1 MLSENKNTAEQL
13 VSRDDKHELLEISY
27 GEMLRAVSSPEVER
41 ILSEGDHH
49 SICLVDDTAIEIRLI
64 SQDNKVWLRYKLRE
78 RVNDGTSDFSTSD
91 LTDWDYGQAIDYI
104 STKGGRIIEEST
116 YWTDPRHPH
125 EEELDSELAMFITN
139 PFEMLFSEPY
149 DKWLHNFQRVI
160 HQQEPP
166 RPGSLG
172 LSRIGGLR
180 KYIDGASKQM
190 LSKHGFSHISA
201 VPTWHHVALLYEY
214 LGFNYVC
221 TSDRINMNMLNHF
234 LTTRGFDIRD
244 SRSSW
249 LIMLQFWADKVIQE
263 GLDPRSLCPEKFLF
277 YTDKDQILKYNLKPG
292 RNVWMIS
299 NL

>member
-1 MLSENKNTAEQL
+1 M
-13 VSRDDKHELLEISY
+13 I
-27 GEMLRAVSSPEVER
+27 RAVSSQEVER
-41 ILSEGDHH
+41 ILTEGNHR

-64 SQDNKVWLRYKLRE
+64 SEEDKVWLRYKLRE
-78 RVNDGTSDFSTSD
+78 RIHDGTEDFKTSD
-91 LTDWDYGQAIDYI
+91 LTDWDYGQAIDRI
-104 STKGGRIIEEST
+104 HSSGGRIVEEST

-125 EEELDSELAMFITN
+125 EELLDHELAMFITN
-139 PFEMLFSEPY
+139 PFEMLFADTY
-149 DKWLHNFQRVI
+149 DKWFHNFQKVI
-160 HQQEPP
+160 HQHEPP

-221 TSDRINMNMLNHF
+221 TSDKMNMNILNHF
-234 LTTRGFDIRD
+234 LIRRGFDIRD
-244 SRSSW
+244 SKASW

-263 GLDPRSLCPEKFLF
+263 GVDPRILCPERFLF
-277 YTDKDQILKYNLKPG
+277 FSEKNQILKYNLRPG

-299 NL
+299 KL